1 MRSQV
6 AIYAHLASGS
16 LHATSAGNFEVL
28 AFIGKILKWDDRM
41 TKGTTEQSS
50 GSARGILSFGLMTSV
65 FVILAHAI
73 AYLTHEYAHSFLA
86 WLLGWMK
93 DPLALDYGK
102 PTLDNI
108 LFLGDVGDNVQYD
121 PIFASGHGVAASAI
135 ALAGVVLGNGL
146 LYAIL
151 YRISKCRWI
160 AERPKALSFV
170 YWLALACAGNVEL
183 CSNTGSDDPCRHRYR
198 GQGLWRVALG
208 PIPFL
213 FIPALGVVHHFFTR
227 MSAHSLPVMTGHSSA
242 KLTLVVALTGYW
254 FFVFY
259 GGGGADGSYG
269 LISQVLAI
277 LSKALLF
284 PLSVI
289 WLWIH
294 QDFSNDF
301 EKRLHPA
308 E

>member
-1 MRSQV
+1 
-6 AIYAHLASGS
+6 
-16 LHATSAGNFEVL
+16 
-28 AFIGKILKWDDRM
+28 
-41 TKGTTEQSS
+41 
-50 GSARGILSFGLMTSV
+50 MTSV

-170 YWLALACAGNVEL
+170 YWLALACAGNVWSYVPIRAL
-183 CSNTGSDDPCRHRYR
+183 TTHADIAIAAR
-198 GQGLWRVALG
+198 GFGVSPWVQF
-208 PIPFL
+208 PFL